1 LTKVA
6 QGDTMSKQI
15 FLECLKCGQRVPYIK
30 PKHTCEKCG
39 NDWLE
44 ARYNLQEVKKSFLD
58 SIARRPFNMWRYF
71 DLLPL
76 HDEANIVTMGEG
88 GTPLLRAENLA
99 LMLGSQNIYIK
110 DERQSPTG
118 SFKDRQ
124 GSLAISVLREAEITE
139 GVLASTGNV
148 AISYSAYS
156 SRAGI
161 KMWTFLTSLV
171 PAAKMYEVALYG
183 SEVIKVTGTYDQ
195 ARALAAQFAEHKGYF
210 LDRGVR
216 SIAAKESMKTVAFEI
231 AEQLGWRAPDW
242 YVQSVSGGLGP
253 LGVWKGFHELKE
265 MGLVDKVPALA
276 CIQTAGCA
284 PMVNS
289 FKKGL
294 ENAEPVLHPQT
305 RIETLATGN
314 PGYTYNVIRQAIL
327 ADGGIMESASDE
339 ESFRAM
345 HVLAK
350 MDGISMEPAAAVAF
364 AGLFKLLGQGTISR
378 DDLVVVNCS
387 GHTLSVEKEILGE
400 SREHSLEIPRP
411 TKTHL
416 MPPPQEGLL
425 AALERLDD
433 RVQSVL
439 IVEDSPDARR
449 LVRRILQARG
459 KYQIREA
466 TGGREALEMARAAPP
481 DLVILD
487 LMMPEVDGFAVL
499 EALKEEKELADLPV
513 IVVTAKELTEL
524 ERQRLSG
531 HIEALLQK
539 GSFMD
544 EDLLKDI
551 AEALPLTS

>member
-1 LTKVA
+1 MGKE
-6 QGDTMSKQI
+6 I
-15 FLECLKCGQRVPYIK
+15 FLECIKCGHRVPYTK
-30 PKHTCEKCG
+30 PTRACEKCG

-44 ARYNLQEVKKSFLD
+44 ARYNLQALKASFLK

-76 HDEANIVTMGEG
+76 QDEDNIVSMGEG
-88 GTPLLRAENLA
+88 GTPLFRAENLS
-99 LMLGSQNIYIK
+99 LMLGSRNIYIK
-110 DERQSPTG
+110 DERQNPTG

-124 GSLAISVLREAEITE
+124 GSLAISVLREQNITE

-161 KMWTFLTSLV
+161 KLWVFLTSLV
-171 PAAKMYEVALYG
+171 PAAKMHEVTLYG
-183 SEVIKVTGTYDQ
+183 SEVVKVTGTYDQ
-195 ARALAAQFAEHKGYF
+195 AKVLAGQFAEHKGFF
-210 LDRGVR
+210 LDRGIR

-231 AEQLGWRAPDW
+231 AEQLKWRAPDW

-265 MGLVDKVPALA
+265 MGLVDKIPGLICVQ
-276 CIQTAGCA
+276 CEGCA
-284 PMVNS
+284 PIANS

-294 ENAEPVLHPQT
+294 ENPEPVLHPQT
-305 RIETLATGN
+305 RIETLSTGS
-314 PGYTYNVIRQAIL
+314 PGYTYNVIRQAIM
-327 ADGGIMESASDE
+327 ADGGTVESVSDE
-339 ESFRAM
+339 EAFRAM
-345 HVLAK
+345 HVMAK

-364 AGLFKLLGQGTISR
+364 AGIFKLLNQGFISR
-378 DDLVVVNCS
+378 DDLVVINCS
-387 GHTLSVEKEILGE
+387 GHTLSVEEDLLGE
-400 SREHSLEIPRP
+400 AKEHMVEMPRP
-411 TKTHL
+411 TVTHP

-433 RVQSVL
+433 RVQSIL

-449 LVRRILQARG
+449 LVRRILQSRG

-466 TGGREALEMARAAPP
+466 SGGREAIEMAKAEPP
-481 DLVILD
+481 DLIILD

-499 EALKEEKELADLPV
+499 EAIKEEEQLLDMPI
-513 IVVTAKELTEL
+513 IVVTAKDLTSL

-544 EDLLKDI
+544 DDLLRDI
-551 AEALPLTS
+551 TDALPLKS

>member
-1 LTKVA
+1 
-6 QGDTMSKQI
+6 MNRQI
-15 FLECLKCGQRVPYIK
+15 SLECIKCGHRAPYIR
-30 PKHTCEKCG
+30 PTCACEKCG

-44 ARYNLQEVKKSFLD
+44 ARYNLQKIRKGFLK
-58 SIARRPFNMWRYF
+58 SIASRPFTMWRYF

-76 HDEANIVTMGEG
+76 HDEANIVSMGEG
-88 GTPLLRAENLA
+88 GTPLFKAENLA
-99 LMLGSQNIYIK
+99 LMLGSRNIYIK

-124 GSLAISVLREAEITE
+124 GSLAMSVLREAEITE

-161 KMWTFLTSLV
+161 KMWAFITSLV
-171 PAAKMYEVALYG
+171 PASKMHEVALYG
-183 SEVIKVTGTYDQ
+183 SEVVKVTGTYDQ
-195 ARALAAQFAEHKGYF
+195 AKSLAARFAEQKGFF

-216 SIAAKESMKTVAFEI
+216 NIAAKESMKTVAFEI
-231 AEQLGWRAPDW
+231 AEQLGWKAPDW

-265 MGLVDKVPALA
+265 MGLVDRVPALA
-276 CIQTAGCA
+276 CIQVAGCA
-284 PMVNS
+284 PMTNS

-305 RIETLATGN
+305 RIETLATGS
-314 PGYTYNVIRQAIL
+314 PGYTYNALRQAIL
-327 ADGGIMESASDE
+327 ADGGTMESVGDE
-339 ESFRAM
+339 ETFRAM
-345 HVLAK
+345 HVMAK

-364 AGLFKLLGQGTISR
+364 AGLFKLISQGAISR
-378 DDLVVVNCS
+378 DDLVVVSCS
-387 GHTLSVEKEILGE
+387 GHTFSVDKEILGE
-400 SREHSLEIPRP
+400 SWEHSVEIPRP
-411 TKTHL
+411 TTTQL

-425 AALERLDD
+425 AALERLDE
-433 RVQSVL
+433 RVQSIL

-466 TGGREALEMARAAPP
+466 TGGQEAIEMAKAHRP

-499 EALKEEKELADLPV
+499 ETLKKERDLEDVPV
-513 IVVTAKELTEL
+513 IVVTAKELTNL
-524 ERQRLSG
+524 ERRRLSG

-544 EDLLKDI
+544 DDLLKDI

>member
-1 LTKVA
+1 
-6 QGDTMSKQI
+6 MSKKI
-15 FLECLKCGQRVPYIK
+15 FLECIKCEHRVPFTK
-30 PKHTCEKCG
+30 PIRACEVCG

-44 ARYNLQEVKKSFLD
+44 ARYNLAETKESFLK
-58 SIARRPFNMWRYF
+58 SIASKPFNMWRYF

-76 HDEANIVTMGEG
+76 HDEANIVSMGEG
-88 GTPLLRAENLA
+88 GTPLLKAENLA
-99 LMLGSQNIYIK
+99 LMLGAQNVYIK
-110 DERQSPTG
+110 DERQNPTG

-124 GSLAISVLREAEITE
+124 GSLAISVLRENNITE

-161 KMWTFLTSLV
+161 KMWAFLTSLV
-171 PAAKMYEVALYG
+171 PAAKMHEVTLYG
-183 SEVIKVTGTYDQ
+183 SEMIKVTGTYDQ
-195 ARALAAQFAEHKGYF
+195 AKSLAAQFAGHKGFF

-216 SIAAKESMKTVAFEI
+216 NIAAKESMKTVAFEI
-231 AEQLGWRAPDW
+231 AEQLDWRTPDW

-265 MGLVDKVPALA
+265 MGLVDKVPALI

-284 PMVNS
+284 PMSNS

-294 ENAEPVLHPQT
+294 EKVEPVLHPQT
-305 RIETLATGN
+305 GIETLSTGD

-327 ADGGIMESASDE
+327 ADGGTIESVSDE
-339 ESFRAM
+339 EAFRAM
-345 HVLAK
+345 HVMAK

-364 AGLFKLLGQGTISR
+364 AGFFKLLNQGVISR
-378 DDLVVVNCS
+378 DDLVVINCS
-387 GHTLSVEKEILGE
+387 GHTLSVEKEVLGE
-400 SREHSLEIPRP
+400 SREHSVEIPRP
-411 TKTHL
+411 TEARLAT
-416 MPPPQEGLL
+416 PPQEGLL

-433 RVQSVL
+433 RVQSIL

-459 KYQIREA
+459 KYQIHEA
-466 TGGREALEMARAAPP
+466 SGGREAIEMAKANPP
-481 DLVILD
+481 DLIILD

-499 EALKEEKELADLPV
+499 EALKEEKDLADLPV
-513 IVVTAKELTEL
+513 IVVTAKELTNL
-524 ERQRLSG
+524 ERRRLSG

-551 AEALPLTS
+551 VEALPLT

>member
-1 LTKVA
+1 
-6 QGDTMSKQI
+6 MSKQF
-15 FLECLKCGQRVPYIK
+15 FLECIKCGHRAPSIELA
-30 PKHTCEKCG
+30 HACENCG

-44 ARYNLQEVKKSFLD
+44 ARYNLQEIKEDFLKSI
-58 SIARRPFNMWRYF
+58 SSKPFNMWRYF

-76 HDEANIVTMGEG
+76 HNEANIVTLGEG
-88 GTPLLRAENLA
+88 GTPLLKAENLA

-124 GSLAISVLREAEITE
+124 GSLAMSVLREANITE

-171 PAAKMYEVALYG
+171 PAAKMHEVALYG

-195 ARALAAQFAEHKGYF
+195 AKALAAQFAEHKGYF

-216 SIAAKESMKTVAFEI
+216 TIAAKESMKTVAFEI
-231 AEQLGWRAPDW
+231 AEQLDWKAPDW

-276 CIQTAGCA
+276 CIQSNGCA
-284 PMVNS
+284 PMANS

-294 ENAEPVLHPQT
+294 ENVEPVLHPQT
-305 RIETLATGN
+305 SIETLSTGN

-327 ADGGIMESASDE
+327 ADGGTMESVSDE
-339 ESFRAM
+339 EAFRAM
-345 HVLAK
+345 HVMAK

-364 AGLFKLLGQGTISR
+364 AGLFKLLSEGTISR
-378 DDLVVVNCS
+378 DELVVVNCS
-387 GHTLSVEKEILGE
+387 GHTLSVEREVLGE
-400 SREHSLEIPRP
+400 SWEHSVEVPRP
-411 TKTHL
+411 TKSQP

-425 AALERLDD
+425 AALERLDE

-466 TGGREALEMARAAPP
+466 TGGREAIEMARAHPP

-499 EALKEEKELADLPV
+499 EALKEEKDLADVPV
-513 IVVTAKELTEL
+513 IVVTAKELTNL

-551 AEALPLTS
+551 TEALPLSS